1 MTNALTQPLVAA
13 ETEVLATGD
22 LIERYM
28 AARENRAEI
37 AASDRRHME
46 IQRDVVWKLYE
57 GRTWAEVGKLL
68 HISGS
73 RAEAIARGR

>member
-1 MTNALTQPLVAA
+1 MTNALTEPLEAAAVAVEA
-13 ETEVLATGD
+13 VDD

-37 AASDRRHME
+37 ASSDRRHME
-46 IQRDVVWKLYE
+46 IQRGVVWKLYE
-57 GRTWAEVGKLL
+57 GRTWAEVGELL
-68 HISGS
+68 GITGS